1 VRKSIAELCSFVSGL
16 FGGGKQ
22 PSNTVKIGAFSISA
36 SMLCVA
42 ALYSM
47 AMIAED
53 NELTRLIVQQL
64 GEAINA
70 VCALGGYAT
79 VAKGGKD
86 AVAAYASGGP
96 NDPETSPDATEP

>member
-1 VRKSIAELCSFVSGL
+1 MLASIKELCGFISGL
-16 FGGGKQ
+16 FGGGVR

-47 AMIAED
+47 AMIADD
-53 NELTRLIVQQL
+53 NELTRLIVAQL
-64 GEAINA
+64 GEAISA

-86 AVAAYASGGP
+86 AVAAYAEGP
-96 NDPETSPDATEP
+96 RGNAESTEP